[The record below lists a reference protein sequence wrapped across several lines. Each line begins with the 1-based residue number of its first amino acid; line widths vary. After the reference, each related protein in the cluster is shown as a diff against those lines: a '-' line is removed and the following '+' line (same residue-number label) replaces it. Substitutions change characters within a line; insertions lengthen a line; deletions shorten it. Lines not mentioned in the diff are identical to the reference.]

1 MRRMQTNQR
10 NILIIGAVVAAL
22 ILIGGGW
29 YLISNV
35 NPPPSTDTS
44 TFKSKAFWFDYPR
57 IFDVR
62 EFETGA
68 VLVGSQE
75 RKEFVPLVQ
84 VMEYKSDPDS
94 PLPASYEEF
103 VTQQALELCGSD
115 NSEESVE
122 CSTPVVEP
130 FTSLNA
136 FEGLKVTLTLTRTNL
151 ETQESVASTFGPIY
165 AFDVTKPATAEDP
178 LRYTS
183 IFVNPTLQA
192 TLSGTEVTELLDA
205 VVARL
210 VISNEDSQLPL

>member
-1 MRRMQTNQR
+1 MHINQR
-10 NILIIGAVVAAL
+10 KILIAGALIAAL
-22 ILIGGGW
+22 VLILGGW
-29 YLISNV
+29 YLFANSTR
-35 NPPPSTDTS
+35 PSTDTS

-57 IFDVR
+57 TFDVR

-94 PLPASYEEF
+94 PLAASYEEF

-115 NSEESVE
+115 NSEENVE
-122 CSTPVVEP
+122 CSNAVVEP

-136 FEGLKVTLTLTRTNL
+136 FDGFKITLTLTRTNL
-151 ETQESVASTFGPIY
+151 GTQETVASTFGPIY
-165 AFDVTKPATAEDP
+165 AFNVTKPATAEDP
-178 LRYTS
+178 LRYAS
-183 IFVNPTLQA
+183 VFVNPTLQA